1 MGLHK
6 SESAFSKSF
15 GKVENTQILISRQ
28 TNEGS
33 FYLSDTLS
41 EMLDIFSDTK
51 SKSIISTIQ
60 IYAVGE
66 HLKKTMTHY
75 TWWTTAITICYLRL
89 HASFHKTI
97 WEVHYGKAR
106 KYLGEQIKNEEL
118 EEELLKAC
126 CKLVKDKNN
135 QDFKN

>member
-1 MGLHK
+1 
-6 SESAFSKSF
+6 
-15 GKVENTQILISRQ
+15 
-28 TNEGS
+28 
-33 FYLSDTLS
+33 
-41 EMLDIFSDTK
+41 MLDIFSDTK

-66 HLKKTMTHY
+66 HLKKTITHY

-126 CKLVKDKNN
+126 YN
-135 QDFKN
+135 QVSTTFIKINPSVAKIAQQIMDNSSSTNETKKRKEKKQIL

>member
-1 MGLHK
+1 FNNDLQQYTSK

-66 HLKKTMTHY
+66 HLKKTITHY

-97 WEVHYGKAR
+97 WEVRYGKAR
-106 KYLGEQIKNEEL
+106 KYLGSKMKN
-118 EEELLKAC
+118 
-126 CKLVKDKNN
+126 
-135 QDFKN
+135 